1 MSSLRLFFHR
11 PSSLSFFQHTVTN
24 SALHCSPMRFCL
36 HRFNASV
43 RYQVTCES
51 DDNVTDC
58 GCRALIA
65 QLVLQLG
72 DQTRPIRVSDQIA
85 L

>member
-1 MSSLRLFFHR
+1 MSSLRLFFRR

-24 SALHCSPMRFCL
+24 SALHCSLMRFRL

-43 RYQVTCES
+43 RYQVTCEG
-51 DDNVTDC
+51 DDNAPDC

-72 DQTRPIRVSDQIA
+72 DQLSDQIA